1 MIYILL
7 TPQEQYLPHIII
19 HSRVNVAKVLK
30 NWPWPVLERNDCQ
43 IWAVHHLVL
52 MHGPEAR
59 PPVFLSRHK
68 ESVEFKRSSV
78 TEASDK
84 FRPDTVN

>member
-7 TPQEQYLPHIII
+7 TPYEQYLPHKIRK
-19 HSRVNVAKVLK
+19 SLEGNWCQSVNQSK

-43 IWAVHHLVL
+43 IWAVHHLCL
-52 MHGPEAR
+52 GSI
-59 PPVFLSRHK
+59 FLSRHK